1 MIYVACVFFLLG
13 LTMMVRGSVYIMR
26 PESKMTEKRKRRNLK
41 VGFTTDM
48 KLFGKK
54 VRRTG
59 FIVALVGAGICGW
72 NFAGS
77 TEAPA
82 PSATAETP

>member
-1 MIYVACVFFLLG
+1 MIYVAVPFLLLG
-13 LTMMVRGSVYIMR
+13 LTMMVRGSVYDLR
-26 PESKMTEKRKRRNLK
+26 PDSKMTEKRKRRNLK

-48 KLFGKK
+48 KIFGHK

-59 FIVALVGAGICGW
+59 FIVFLVGAGIMGW

-77 TEAPA
+77 NGVPA
-82 PSATAETP
+82 PPAAVESP